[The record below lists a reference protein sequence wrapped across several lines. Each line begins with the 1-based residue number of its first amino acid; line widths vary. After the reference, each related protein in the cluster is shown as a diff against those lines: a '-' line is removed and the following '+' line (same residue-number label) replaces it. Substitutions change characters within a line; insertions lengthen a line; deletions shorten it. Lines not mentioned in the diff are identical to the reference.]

1 MKPRHALTHPLW
13 LGALGLLVL
22 NDHALKGAGLL
33 PGWLT
38 GKLSDFAGM
47 LVAPVI
53 LAVIVQVSSK
63 RGWTLAHVAIGV
75 VFAAIKLVPEA
86 ARAFEALTQLTPF
99 PWVIVVDPTDLLALP
114 ALLVSHHWLGRAREA
129 HGRYLEGALATGG
142 AIACMA
148 TSPPPCD
155 GEECR
160 NPPVPPQEQAA
171 LVFGNTTNQQ
181 RLVRVRP
188 LNSGLSVNCTMLMSD
203 PSRMLTDDHFAP
215 AQSWL
220 LEPGRAVPL
229 RSLGECSAYLIDAQ
243 GLDPVLVAF
252 SQSTFPETQ
261 LPTVTTAGPAT
272 ILMRDLGGRL
282 DVEPHPAVF
291 EAPAAEPIDA
301 QPGCETPADTVGID
315 WSPPPLGAQQV
326 VSIASSPDGC
336 HLVELTGETFAV
348 CLPLHALP
356 FAAGETVEFYPWDGD
371 AAGAPDSDGIVM
383 FGQSAS
389 IWAVRGNALANDG
402 DPEHD
407 YEVSVQ
413 ERTGCGFHHDECNN
427 VVRAL
432 DVTLMG
438 SGVDGVVSGGAGD
451 TLVLNAGT
459 LHLVRAEWMPIR
471 DNECAPYATNE
482 HYFESVLVLQNGG
495 E

>member
-1 MKPRHALTHPLW
+1 MW

-38 GKLSDFAGM
+38 GKLSDVAGM

-63 RGWTLAHVAIGV
+63 RGWTLAHIAIGA

-86 ARAFEALTQLTPF
+86 ARAFETLTALTPF

-114 ALLVSHHWLGRAREA
+114 ALLVSYRFLGRARETQ
-129 HGRYLEGALATGG
+129 GRYLESALATAG

-148 TSPPPCD
+148 TSPPPCE

-160 NPPVPPQEQAA
+160 PQPVPPQEQAA
-171 LVFGNTTNQQ
+171 LVFANGTNTQ

-188 LNSGLSVNCTMLMSD
+188 LSSSLLVNCTTLLND
-203 PSRMLTDDHFAP
+203 PSRVLTDDHFDP

-220 LEPGRAVPL
+220 LEPGRALPL
-229 RSLGECSAYLIDAQ
+229 RSQGECSAYLIDAQ
-243 GLDPVLVAF
+243 GLDPVLVAWN
-252 SQSTFPETQ
+252 QSAFPETQ
-261 LPTVTTAGPAT
+261 LPTVTTVGHT
-272 ILMRDLGGRL
+272 SIIMRDIGGHL
-282 DVEPHPAVF
+282 VVESHPAVF
-291 EAPAAEPIDA
+291 AAPAEEPIGP

-315 WSPPPLGAQQV
+315 WSSPPLGAQQV

-356 FAAGETVEFYPWDGD
+356 FEVGETVEFYPWGEPGSGSI
-371 AAGAPDSDGIVM
+371 ASGIVM
-383 FGQSAS
+383 MGQSTS
-389 IWAVRGNALANDG
+389 IYAVRGDVLASDG
-402 DPEHD
+402 DPEHSF
-407 YEVSVQ
+407 EVTV
-413 ERTGCGFHHDECNN
+413 EGRTGCGYHHDECSN
-427 VVRAL
+427 VVQAL

-451 TLVLNAGT
+451 ALALNNGT
-459 LHLVRAEWMPIR
+459 LHLVRAQSMPIR
-471 DNECAPYATNE
+471 DTECAPYATSE
-482 HYFESVLVLQNGG
+482 TYFESVLVIQNGG